1 MNRVKNTVPIFL
13 GILILAN
20 SSGIWFAPSNF
31 QSANAEPAKRIVGYV
46 PNWEFA
52 DFASIDYSKVTDVIY
67 FHIWPNADGS
77 LDTSGINLNY
87 LQSVRDDAHASGVNV
102 LIAVGGGGVSQA
114 FPEMAQSDNSRAQ
127 FVSNV
132 LDFVLSNDLDGADI
146 DWETAFD
153 QAKIDNQDAL
163 LSDLAVALHPQGK
176 LLTVAANG
184 EVAEL
189 KSSASNYVDWVNVMA
204 YDMNWG
210 TAEHSTYSDSIAA
223 LGLYESVGIPKEKL
237 ALGIPFYGRD
247 DNTQAMKYETIIS
260 TCHPDPSV
268 NYCNGYFFNGIDLVN
283 QKVQYVLDDA
293 YFGVMIWNLGQDTYD
308 QTSLLDAINSTLA
321 GSPTPNT
328 LVFLENLQIIKSGN
342 KRWSATVTITV
353 IDENTNP
360 VSGATVSGLWSG
372 GSSGNDTCITDSS
385 GQCNVSKST
394 NGNNLTFTVNDI
406 FGNKMTYDPSSN
418 MVSNSISINKDGTT
432 SGQNSPPV
440 ADAGGPYYGS
450 KNNPIAFDGSGS
462 SDTEGSITY
471 LWEFGDGNS
480 STEKNP
486 NHTYFSDGTFDV
498 ILTVTDTENLTD
510 TDSTFVTTSSQT
522 SSLAISGISPNSM
535 LKGDT
540 IQVTVIGSGFDQNAT
555 VEFSGEKYSP
565 MISSTNVVD
574 QNTIEME
581 ITSSTAGPKKDF
593 VYDLTVANP
602 NGDSVTLVNS
612 FTVLN

>member
-13 GILILAN
+13 GILILAS
-20 SSGIWFAPSNF
+20 SSGIGFVPSNF
-31 QSANAEPAKRIVGYV
+31 QSANAEPTKRIVGYV
-46 PNWEFA
+46 PNWESA

-67 FHIWPNADGS
+67 FHIWPNPDGS

-87 LQSVRDDAHASGVNV
+87 LNSVRDDAHASGVNV

-114 FPEMAQSDNSRAQ
+114 FPEMTQSNEARAQ

-132 LDFVLSNDLDGADI
+132 LEFVLSNNLDGADI

-153 QAKIDNQDAL
+153 QTKIDYQDIL
-163 LSDLAVALHPQGK
+163 LSDLASALHPQGK

-184 EVAEL
+184 EVVEL
-189 KSSASNYVDWVNVMA
+189 KSSAANSVDWVNVMA

-247 DNTQAMKYETIIS
+247 DNTQAMKYETIVS
-260 TCHPDPSV
+260 TCHPAPDV

-308 QTSLLDAINSTLA
+308 QTSLLDTIYNTLS

-328 LVFLENLQIIKSGN
+328 LVFLENLEAIKSGK
-342 KRWSATVTITV
+342 KRWSATITITV
-353 IDENTNP
+353 IDENTNL
-360 VSGATVSGLWSG
+360 VSGATVSGFWSG
-372 GSSGNDTCITDSS
+372 GSSGSTSCITDFS

-394 NGNNLTFTVNDI
+394 NGNSLTFTVNDI

-418 MVSNSISINKDGTT
+418 LVNDSISIYKDGIA
-432 SGQNSPPV
+432 SNQNSPPV

-450 KNNPIAFDGSGS
+450 KNSPIAFDGSGS
-462 SDTEGSITY
+462 FDAEGSITY
-471 LWEFGDGNS
+471 LWQFGDGNS

-486 NHTYFSDGTFDV
+486 NHTYSSDGTFDV
-498 ILTVTDTENLTD
+498 TLTVTDTGDLTD
-510 TDSTFVTTSSQT
+510 TDFTIVTTSSQT

-535 LKGDT
+535 SKGNT
-540 IQVTVIGSGFDQNAT
+540 IQVTVSGSGFDQNAT
-555 VEFSGEKYSP
+555 VGFSGEKYPP
-565 MISSTNVVD
+565 MISSTNVID
-574 QNTIEME
+574 QNTIEIE